1 VVTLAGTAP
10 EPVRRRPRGSRPEF
24 SLRWSD
30 LPALARVA
38 CEGLPFRRLVRMV
51 LPSVTIVTPAGE
63 DLAALSR
70 TVSSVSRQD
79 YAGYQHVIVDR
90 GESAGVREC
99 ALSADEAGRVIIVD
113 ANSAD
118 EFEALREG
126 LEAATGE
133 FVSYLPAGSVLVP
146 AALKSLAGQLVARP
160 GSKVIVF
167 DEVVQRGRERAVAR
181 VFGRVDFRGLLA
193 GEELRPESVVF
204 RRSTFGRVHGLDSVA
219 GRMGGGGLRHAVFL
233 DLLLRLSKRAR
244 FVRGRGHFGVA
255 WLWPEDP
262 RSAQAAAEE
271 REGARRHAAARVRVG
286 QRARLDWWRVCAAL
300 GSGPRAAVEPAADDR
315 RPRSDG
321 GQAEECRPEECQPE
335 EWWTGE
341 PEARCPVTGEV
352 PEWFVGT
359 LREQGLWVYRCD
371 SAGTMVMSATQR
383 GESPPASASVAWCR
397 GLEGVIVPAVSRVAR
412 RALGGAPGAAGRG
425 IELTSPGL
433 EGVGEG
439 LSALGW
445 TPLGRSAV
453 GGASLVLT
461 GDALTRTADLGPELA
476 RLFARA
482 ARGGVVVAFAP
493 NAGCESA
500 RRGSWEGLA
509 AGATGRRW
517 LGSIGGW
524 RLAAA
529 RAGLVVRAWCH
540 APAFGDGR
548 GLIVVAIGA
557 GAREAS

>member
-1 VVTLAGTAP
+1 
-10 EPVRRRPRGSRPEF
+10 
-24 SLRWSD
+24 
-30 LPALARVA
+30 
-38 CEGLPFRRLVRMV
+38 
-51 LPSVTIVTPAGE
+51 
-63 DLAALSR
+63 
-70 TVSSVSRQD
+70 
-79 YAGYQHVIVDR
+79 
-90 GESAGVREC
+90 
-99 ALSADEAGRVIIVD
+99 
-113 ANSAD
+113 
-118 EFEALREG
+118 
-126 LEAATGE
+126 
-133 FVSYLPAGSVLVP
+133 
-146 AALKSLAGQLVARP
+146 
-160 GSKVIVF
+160 
-167 DEVVQRGRERAVAR
+167 
-181 VFGRVDFRGLLA
+181 
-193 GEELRPESVVF
+193 
-204 RRSTFGRVHGLDSVA
+204 
-219 GRMGGGGLRHAVFL
+219 L

-271 REGARRHAAARVRVG
+271 REGARRHTAARIRVG
-286 QRARLDWWRVCAAL
+286 QRARLNWWRVCAAL
-300 GSGPRAAVEPAADDR
+300 GSDPRAAVEPAADAGHLLAR
-315 RPRSDG
+315 GGRE
-321 GQAEECRPEECQPE
+321 GQACPSQP
-335 EWWTGE
+335 WTGE

-371 SAGTMVMSATQR
+371 SAGTMVMCATQR

-529 RAGLVVRAWCH
+529 RAGLVVRAWGQ
-540 APAFGDGR
+540 APAFGDRR